1 LPEARGEEGWK
12 VLFPPRPFK
21 SPGKNATAAP
31 GAAFSG
37 DANSSGGA
45 DDFGSEMLS
54 VRFTVLSRFNRLKA
68 PEYRNERNYFNMKG
82 KEVPFVPFAPESGAA
97 LSFERLTP
105 GHRGYFLF
113 WRGELRRG
121 KFPETDFGY
130 ITLYAREL
138 ILFADSGNPM
148 GSFRELQKLWHG
160 YRADFPVL
168 DRLFPV
174 WLMDFGVLYN
184 RAGEALAELLPF
196 APESGLSLLIN
207 EYIHRK
213 YIENRSAPGSRA
225 EDGRAAYPL
234 SLEDVFT
241 LLRSRRTPRLPGLE
255 LKAASEKAF
264 RGIDRF
270 LRKQYGK
277 GLVAFFYPS
286 RSRSGEV
293 RAFEGLSGLGES
305 SYRYECIDF
314 CRHKV
319 FIDFL
324 ESSLAYIA
332 YGLNRERGIAR
343 GREPPIDG
351 LWKFLIHRVLGFTAV
366 VTPPPELR
374 LKTVHLESEILDQL
388 RLESESLRELLSPLD
403 GDTYPPEAGDMD
415 AVPKTGLP
423 AGFWPRGFCNAKAPP
438 KALEPAASMPPLQAL
453 PPPRSGEALS
463 LAAFVEGLDENG
475 REALRL
481 IASGPDDSPAAC
493 MSGFAAWAGKNKLLP
508 ELLIDRLNEA
518 FREFSGDLLV
528 EIRDGGVSIQE
539 EYRAALRRVF
549 LPGNSAN

>member
-1 LPEARGEEGWK
+1 
-12 VLFPPRPFK
+12 
-21 SPGKNATAAP
+21 
-31 GAAFSG
+31 
-37 DANSSGGA
+37 
-45 DDFGSEMLS
+45 
-54 VRFTVLSRFNRLKA
+54 
-68 PEYRNERNYFNMKG
+68 MKG
-82 KEVPFVPFAPESGAA
+82 KEVPFVPFAPETGAA
-97 LSFERLTP
+97 LSFERLTE
-105 GHRGYFLF
+105 GCLGYFLF

-130 ITLYAREL
+130 IALYAREL

-168 DRLFPV
+168 DRLFPL

-184 RAGEALAELLPF
+184 RAGEALSELLPF
-196 APESGLSLLIN
+196 APESGLPLLVN

-213 YIENRSAPGSRA
+213 YIENRSAPGPRA
-225 EDGRAAYPL
+225 EDNRAAYPL

-241 LLRSRRTPRLPGLE
+241 LLRSSGAKMPRLPGLE

-277 GLVAFFYPS
+277 GLAAFFYPS
-286 RSRSGEV
+286 RPRSGEV

-314 CRHKV
+314 CAHAV
-319 FIDFL
+319 FIEFL
-324 ESSLAYIA
+324 RNSLAYIE

-351 LWKFLIHRVLGFTAV
+351 LWKFLIHRVLGFSAA

-374 LKTVHLESEILDQL
+374 LKAVHLENDILDQL

-403 GDTYPPEAGDMD
+403 GEDLPGTGIPAGSRHGSLPAANSTYPPKADSFGTS
-415 AVPKTGLP
+415 AVPG
-423 AGFWPRGFCNAKAPP
+423 AV
-438 KALEPAASMPPLQAL
+438 MPPIVSPLPLPPPPQAL
-453 PPPRSGEALS
+453 PQAPEGLS
-463 LAAFVEGLDENG
+463 LAAFVEGLDENE

-481 IASGPDDSPAAC
+481 IASAPDDSGG
-493 MSGFAAWAGKNKLLP
+493 MGGFATWARKNNMLP

-528 EIRDGGVSIQE
+528 EISGGGVSIQA
-539 EYRAALRRVF
+539 EYCVGLRRVF
-549 LPGNSAN
+549 FSGNAT